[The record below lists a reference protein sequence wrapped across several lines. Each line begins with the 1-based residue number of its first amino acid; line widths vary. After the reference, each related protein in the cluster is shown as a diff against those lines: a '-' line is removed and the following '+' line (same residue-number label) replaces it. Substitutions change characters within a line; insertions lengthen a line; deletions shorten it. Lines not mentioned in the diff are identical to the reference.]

1 MPEWTQD
8 KLKAFWRGLGW
19 TTHEAVST
27 LTGAH
32 YEDVWYDEK
41 MECRMEGLSDPH
53 DEDKVRLEVL
63 LDGLERLAF
72 KDGWDYIGVA
82 ADKAG
87 NFDVGGWRTIDGEG
101 SECWFGFDVS
111 DRRTAIIA
119 AIEKLEVK
127 SEAL

>member
-1 MPEWTQD
+1 MTEWPQ
-8 KLKAFWRGLGW
+8 KRLEKFWRGLDW

-63 LDGLERLAF
+63 LDGLEKLDEEAF
-72 KDGWDYIGVA
+72 VLKEAKDCYRVDTPYWE
-82 ADKAG
+82 KANNRRCLSRG
-87 NFDVGGWRTIDGEG
+87 P
-101 SECWFGFDVS
+101 

-119 AIEKLEVK
+119 AICSLINIDCED
-127 SEAL
+127 